1 MRGGGQKRM
10 PKKKKYKISIYTKS
24 AFRMN
29 LLPILYVGF
38 RLTPFIIICFFV
50 LSSMLS
56 SDVRGVI
63 FLGMLLLNCIVA
75 VAIGGL
81 VGYFNDSFND
91 DKIPE
96 DKAAMCNALTIGN
109 GERVS
114 RIPLNI
120 NIVSFT
126 YAYLVYILAKY
137 DKVNSNIPFIVF
149 FAILLFSMIMWE
161 VMSSCISPIKAVMA
175 IVVGGG
181 LGVGFSEAIDK
192 WSNNIPGLQFFNNI
206 TNDEICKRVSN
217 EVFECDVS

>member
-1 MRGGGQKRM
+1 
-10 PKKKKYKISIYTKS
+10 
-24 AFRMN
+24 
-29 LLPILYVGF
+29 
-38 RLTPFIIICFFV
+38 
-50 LSSMLS
+50 MLS

-75 VAIGGL
+75 VAISGL

-96 DKAAMCNALTIGN
+96 DKMAMCNALTIGN

-126 YAYLVYILAKY
+126 YAYLVYILAKH

-161 VMSSCISPIKAVMA
+161 VISSCVSPIKAVMA

-181 LGVGFSEAIDK
+181 LGVGFSEAIDVWAK
-192 WSNNIPGLQFFNNI
+192 NIPGLQFFNNI
-206 TNDEICKRVSN
+206 TNEEICKRVSN